1 MDKNIERKLDSTES
15 NLKTELSSIDHKI
28 ETSIFTF
35 KEELRKQKSANI
47 KWLIGTSIA
56 VISVIIGALKFFI
69 Q

>member
-1 MDKNIERKLDSTES
+1 MGKNIERKLDSTES
-15 NLKTELSSIDHKI
+15 NLKTELSNIDHKI

-47 KWLIGTSIA
+47 KWFIGTSIA